1 MTANEL
7 KDLDEKELNRQLW
20 DAIEMQYGHYIK
32 LIKLEMSRRVRE
44 A

>member
-1 MTANEL
+1 MSIDKL
-7 KDLDEKELNRQLW
+7 KDLNEKELNRQLW

-44 A
+44 V